1 MTIATQL
8 FSFPSL
14 TLAGAVE
21 AFIAIKFFPE
31 YWGPKGHLSAIGTLL
46 AINNAFG
53 VVFWTLLYP
62 RLFSPLR
69 RIPGPKV
76 MFSPPGASFHP
87 GPLTRFSCRRSSAT
101 PTAR

>member
-1 MTIATQL
+1 MTIASQL

-14 TLAGAVE
+14 TLASAVE
-21 AFIAIKFFPE
+21 AFLAIKFFPE
-31 YWGPKGHLSAIGTLL
+31 YWGPKGHLKAIGTLF

-53 VVFWTLLYP
+53 VIFWTLLYP
-62 RLFSPLR
+62 KLFSPLR

-76 MFSPPGASFHP
+76 HFYPRLISFP
-87 GPLTRFSCRRSSAT
+87 SLLTCFCRPSSVT

>member
-1 MTIATQL
+1 MAILLKL

-14 TLAGAVE
+14 TLAAAVV
-21 AFIAIKFFPE
+21 ALVAIKLYPD
-31 YWGPKGHLSAIGTLL
+31 YWSPQGYLKALGTII

-53 VVFWTLLYP
+53 VIFWAILYP

-76 MFSPPGASFHP
+76 RLRPA
-87 GPLTRFSCRRSSAT
+87 RSWPA
-101 PTAR
+101 